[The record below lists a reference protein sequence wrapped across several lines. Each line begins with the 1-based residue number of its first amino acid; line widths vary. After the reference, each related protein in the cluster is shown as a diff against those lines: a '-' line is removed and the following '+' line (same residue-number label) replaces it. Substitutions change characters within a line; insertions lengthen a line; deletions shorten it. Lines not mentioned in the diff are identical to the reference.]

1 MAITKFWINEDAC
14 TGCALCEDT
23 CPEIFEL
30 NDVAKVKERT
40 DFNEFEEE
48 IKEATESCPS
58 DYLFCGRIM
67 VMSKLI

>member
-1 MAITKFWINEDAC
+1 MAITKVWINEDVC
-14 TGCALCEDT
+14 TGCGLCEDT

-48 IKEATESCPS
+48 IKEAAESCPNEAIQ
-58 DYLFCGRIM
+58 FEEE
-67 VMSKLI
+67 

>member
-1 MAITKFWINEDAC
+1 MAITKVWINEDAC
-14 TGCALCEDT
+14 TGCGLCEDT

-48 IKEATESCPS
+48 IKEAAESCPNEAIQ
-58 DYLFCGRIM
+58 FEEE
-67 VMSKLI
+67 